1 MKSFF
6 LFLTFGKNKVRF
18 CSIYMQALL
27 KSFLSSCFP
36 DRCDSIIGGKYMIK
50 HIVFEEICFLS
61 LRDLQDNYLSA
72 LEWWEESFD
81 YCIMTP
87 MADLSLFPL
96 FIFFPHLYSQ
106 TSAKM
111 SRSGVTLQRHTCN
124 STSVGW
130 LHLRVCL
137 CYSSLWPAPLSNF
150 SRLDENLHSEI
161 TSRHISCAPNM
172 SRPKRLG
179 AFVTS
184 SSHTGVSQTAGSL
197 CEFGSLRE
205 TETEFLAARMRWR

>member
-1 MKSFF
+1 MS
-6 LFLTFGKNKVRF
+6 LTWQNKVRF

-50 HIVFEEICFLS
+50 HIMFEEICFLS
-61 LRDLQDNYLSA
+61 LRNLQDNYLSA
-72 LEWWEESFD
+72 FEWWEESFY

-87 MADLSLFPL
+87 VADLPRFPL
-96 FIFFPHLYSQ
+96 FIFLSHLHSQ
-106 TSAKM
+106 TSAKI
-111 SRSGVTLQRHTCN
+111 SRTRVTLQRHTCD
-124 STSVGW
+124 STLAGW
-130 LHLRVCL
+130 LHIRACL

-150 SRLDENLHSEI
+150 SRLEENLHSEI
-161 TSRHISCAPNM
+161 TSLHISRAPNM
-172 SRPKRLG
+172 SRPKRQG

-197 CEFGSLRE
+197 CEFGSLCK
-205 TETEFLAARMRWR
+205 TETEFLTARMRWR